1 MHKVLERNLC
11 VRKEHNRE
19 TESLKDL
26 KRERGNDERPQE
38 IVSIRVEKIR
48 KQCRKISNWKVQGR
62 DVVQGYWIKN
72 LSSLYE
78 QVSSQ
83 VNRIWMGEVICLNG

>member
-48 KQCRKISNWKVQGR
+48 K
-62 DVVQGYWIKN
+62 
-72 LSSLYE
+72 
-78 QVSSQ
+78 
-83 VNRIWMGEVICLNG
+83 